1 VPTATLPV
9 PVAPASASFG
19 PPDEVLEEV
28 LASLTIKRRRF
39 LRHYLATGN
48 ARQAVRA
55 AGYNCTT
62 PQSETS
68 VAQEILEHPLVQ
80 HAQRALLHAE
90 GLSGAG
96 LRQIH
101 AIHLARHSSPDG
113 GDRDRSLRAT
123 ALAYKYLRPPPA
135 PAGTKPL
142 LEQLLDEMTPEEL
155 RRFAASGRW
164 PVRFAARLGDPR
176 SADSSTARS
185 ATGAG
190 RTRAPGVGEAER
202 RRAQSS
208 RQEPGSHGDE
218 RIGEEEADERTPDSE
233 TRGWPEGAPGST
245 LGAAPASPGPESGA
259 HPIPP
264 GSAPEPRRRV
274 ASRRVAPAH
283 QTSCAMAGEQVSA
296 PPKSRSETL
305 ARQLA
310 QDLFVLDAAV
320 VPRDWYNRDRRW

>member
-1 VPTATLPV
+1 
-9 PVAPASASFG
+9 VASTSVSLG

-80 HAQRALLHAE
+80 HAPRALLHAE
-90 GLSGAG
+90 GLSAAG

-176 SADSSTARS
+176 STDSPTARS
-185 ATGAG
+185 AGDAG
-190 RTRAPGVGEAER
+190 RARTPGVGEGER
-202 RRAQSS
+202 QHSRSS
-208 RQEPGSHGDE
+208 RQETTCHGDE
-218 RIGEEEADERTPDSE
+218 GMGEERADERTPDSE
-233 TRGWPEGAPGST
+233 ARGGPARTPGSP
-245 LGAAPASPGPESGA
+245 LRAATASPKPEPGA
-259 HPIPP
+259 QPIPP

-274 ASRRVAPAH
+274 ASGRVEPAR
-283 QTSCAMAGEQVSA
+283 QGSGAVAREEACA

-310 QDLFVLDAAV
+310 QDLFALDSVAL
-320 VPRDWYNRDRRW
+320 PRDWYNRDRRW

>member
-1 VPTATLPV
+1 M
-9 PVAPASASFG
+9 APASVSLG
-19 PPDEVLEEV
+19 PPAEALEEV

-80 HAQRALLHAE
+80 HAQKALLDAE
-90 GLSGAG
+90 GLSAAG

-142 LEQLLDEMTPEEL
+142 AEQLLDEMTPEEL
-155 RRFAASGRW
+155 RRLAASGLW
-164 PVRFAARLGDPR
+164 PVRFAARLGQAPAADDPSGSGTGDTPEP
-176 SADSSTARS
+176 SAEAPS
-185 ATGAG
+185 AEPAL
-190 RTRAPGVGEAER
+190 APP
-202 RRAQSS
+202 S
-208 RQEPGSHGDE
+208 
-218 RIGEEEADERTPDSE
+218 
-233 TRGWPEGAPGST
+233 APPPKP
-245 LGAAPASPGPESGA
+245 PASPTPRAYSPPTKRPHGA
-259 HPIPP
+259 MTPTERTWHP
-264 GSAPEPRRRV
+264 SKLRDRRGADLLAELERV
-274 ASRRVAPAH
+274 
-283 QTSCAMAGEQVSA
+283 GE
-296 PPKSRSETL
+296 
-305 ARQLA
+305 
-310 QDLFVLDAAV
+310 AV
-320 VPRDWYNRDRRW
+320 VPRDWYNRDRSW

>member
-1 VPTATLPV
+1 LPV
-9 PVAPASASFG
+9 PLTPLSISFG

-68 VAQEILEHPLVQ
+68 VAQEILENPLVQ

-90 GLSGAG
+90 GLSAAG

-142 LEQLLDEMTPEEL
+142 LETLFDEMTVEEL
-155 RRFAASGRW
+155 RHFAASGLW

-176 SADSSTARS
+176 SADRPTARS
-185 ATGAG
+185 AGDTRSA
-190 RTRAPGVGEAER
+190 RTPGVGEAEHR
-202 RRAQSS
+202 PARSS
-208 RQEPGSHGDE
+208 RQEPACHGDE
-218 RIGEEEADERTPDSE
+218 GIGEERADERMPDSE
-233 TRGWPEGAPGST
+233 APGWPKRAPGET
-245 LGAAPASPGPESGA
+245 LRAATASPGPESGA

-264 GSAPEPRRRV
+264 GSAPEPRRRI
-274 ASRRVAPAH
+274 ASGCVEPAH
-283 QTSCAMAGEQVSA
+283 QASGAMAGEQA
-296 PPKSRSETL
+296 CALPKSRSEAL

-310 QDLFVLDAAV
+310 QDLSGLDAVAL
-320 VPRDWYNRDRRW
+320 PRDWYNRDRRW